1 MLSSSSARTARA
13 VLRRPGSVTETRTAV
28 TGVMRF
34 TVRPWLSVASTC
46 GGAQQAN
53 VLLATSSVT
62 ALRTVRTARTRRT
75 APTSPPPPV
84 ISPNNFSALTPA
96 VFRWLRFATEFLT
109 VKTRKMKP
117 TVISMNV
124 MKTTAGVSR
133 FVSTLPVAGDAN
145 VQLAT
150 SSILIILV

>member
-75 APTSPPPPV
+75 APTSPPPV
-84 ISPNNFSALTPA
+84 ISPNTFSALTPA

-124 MKTTAGVSR
+124 MKTTADVSR

>member
-46 GGAQQAN
+46 GGAQQAS

-75 APTSPPPPV
+75 APTSPPPV
-84 ISPNNFSALTPA
+84 ISPNTFSALTPA

-124 MKTTAGVSR
+124 MKTTADVNR